1 MSSIYDDLKWRGLIA
16 DISSSEKIKN
26 FFDKKLSAYVGF
38 DPSFKSLH
46 LGNYVTLTL
55 VRRLTDAGHKVYGI
69 VGGMTGLI
77 GDPRDPKLSVSA
89 TLERQLKTKEE
100 IESNVASIRQ
110 QLITYSHA
118 TDVFNNASFYKNMTV
133 ADYLRDIGK
142 LINVNYLLEKEIIA
156 RRLETGISYAEF
168 SYTLLQG
175 YDSLYL
181 YKNHDVVC
189 QFGGADQWGNITTG
203 LEMIRKTVG
212 FKNQSCC
219 FSVPLLLK
227 PDGTKFGKSEKGAIF
242 LDKNLTSPYEMYQ
255 FFINQPDEQVEE
267 LIKKFTFLSKDEIKK
282 IIALHNKEPFK
293 RIAQKCLAQAV
304 VTDIHGNDEF
314 EKCQKISNA
323 LFNDKLNSLTTS
335 ELFSAL
341 QGVNKYTVEDSKIN
355 ICDLLVN
362 AQISK
367 SKSDARKLIKQNA
380 ISVNSTV
387 INDFEFTL
395 DKSQMID
402 NKFSYV
408 KKGKKDYLL
417 VLFK

>member
-189 QFGGADQWGNITTG
+189 QFGGADQ
-203 LEMIRKTVG
+203 
-212 FKNQSCC
+212 
-219 FSVPLLLK
+219 
-227 PDGTKFGKSEKGAIF
+227 
-242 LDKNLTSPYEMYQ
+242 
-255 FFINQPDEQVEE
+255 
-267 LIKKFTFLSKDEIKK
+267 
-282 IIALHNKEPFK
+282 
-293 RIAQKCLAQAV
+293 
-304 VTDIHGNDEF
+304 
-314 EKCQKISNA
+314 
-323 LFNDKLNSLTTS
+323 
-335 ELFSAL
+335 
-341 QGVNKYTVEDSKIN
+341 
-355 ICDLLVN
+355 
-362 AQISK
+362 
-367 SKSDARKLIKQNA
+367 
-380 ISVNSTV
+380 
-387 INDFEFTL
+387 
-395 DKSQMID
+395 
-402 NKFSYV
+402 
-408 KKGKKDYLL
+408 
-417 VLFK
+417 